1 MARPKWFINLLK
13 KSFGL
18 RFFLARLTKIPGI
31 KIVAYKLLFD
41 DDVLFYLPR
50 DNIISE
56 NNSVIKKIKVDE
68 KIAQTV
74 DLVIPSKIIEKF
86 IDEAKYLWIMNFCLC
101 REANK
106 CENYSSEIGC
116 LFLGEAVQKIDPDFG
131 RLVTRQEAKEHIKK
145 CANAGLVHLIGK
157 NKIDT
162 QWLDVRPGEKLL
174 TICNCCECCC
184 LWKMLPNLPGKI
196 SRIVTKIPGIR
207 IDVLDNCS
215 GCGICA
221 DKVCFVNA
229 ISMKNNLTVIDQE
242 LCRGCARCIE
252 VCPENAIKLTI
263 EDEEYINET
272 IKRISE
278 VISVE

>member
-1 MARPKWFINLLK
+1 MARPKWFIKLLK

-18 RFFLARLTKIPGI
+18 RFFLARLTKIPGLKYI
-31 KIVAYKLLFD
+31 AYKLLFD
-41 DDVLFYLPR
+41 DDVIFYLPR
-50 DNIISE
+50 DNIITE
-56 NNSVIKKIKVDE
+56 DKSVVKKIKVDE
-68 KIAQTV
+68 KIAQPE

-101 REANK
+101 RDANK
-106 CENYSSEIGC
+106 CENYPKELGC
-116 LFLGEAVQKIDPDFG
+116 LFLGEAVLKIDPDFG
-131 RLVTRQEAKEHIKK
+131 GLVTKQEAKEHIKK
-145 CANAGLVHLIGK
+145 CAEAGLFHLIGK

-196 SRIVTKIPGIR
+196 SRNITKIPGIK
-207 IDVLDNCS
+207 IEVLEHCS
-215 GCGICA
+215 GCGVCA
-221 DKVCFVNA
+221 DNVCFVNA
-229 ISMKNNLTVIDQE
+229 IKMKNKLAVIDQE
-242 LCRGCARCIE
+242 LCRGCAKCIE
-252 VCPENAIKLTI
+252 VCPENAIQLTI
-263 EDEEYINET
+263 EDDEYINQT